1 MSTTPENPVD
11 PRLLEQKRREINRL
25 VEEVA
30 KLSESSLSPPEYF
43 AEFLQRLLTAIAA
56 PAGAVWGRTEQ
67 GHLQLLYQINY
78 REVGLHEIENA
89 QPCHDELLRQTAQA
103 GKPRLVPPQSG
114 GEVNGDAPTAAN
126 LTRYFILLVPIL
138 IDRQV
143 AGILEVWQEP
153 DRSPQ
158 AQRGFLQF
166 MVDLS
171 EYAASYLRNIQL
183 RQMAGREQLWTQLE
197 DFARRIHGSLNPR
210 EVAYLI
216 VNDAR
221 RLIQCDRVS
230 VATRLG
236 SSTQVEAISGADVI
250 EKRSNLV
257 QTMRALFDQVLIW
270 GERLIYS
277 GAKDDTLPP
286 KVLEALDNYLA
297 ESNSKLLIIQPMR
310 DEREADTTR
319 PCRSAIMVEF
329 FEPTGGTEA
338 YVKRMEVIVKH
349 AAPALYNALEYRRLP
364 LRWMLSPLANVK
376 DSLRGKPGAIAGAI
390 LGGVFLLIFLLIAI
404 PYPLRMDAKGQLLP
418 KERRIV
424 YSRVT
429 GPIVK
434 VKVTNLEKVARDQ
447 ELLLISDLELLSK
460 VNTLIAQ
467 MNYAQQQRALYVEQ
481 SNRPGLSPEQKI
493 QLENERIRADFEYN
507 KAKAELDV
515 LLLQTRKPREAA
527 VTAPISGTVV
537 TFDPVEKLEGRPVKP
552 GDALLQV
559 ADTEG
564 PWEIVIKIPE
574 AHVGHIRDAL
584 NRLKPGESLGV
595 DILLA
600 SHPDRTYKG
609 RLYPEGLAGEAVIQ
623 GHETVLE
630 ARVEIDNIPREEL
643 DTMLVGAEAK
653 VKVRCGP
660 RPLGYVL
667 FYELWEFFY
676 ERIIFWLF

>member
-1 MSTTPENPVD
+1 VSTTPENPVD

-30 KLSESSLSPPEYF
+30 RLSESTLNPPEYF

-56 PAGAVWGRTEQ
+56 PAGAVWGRTDQ

-78 REVGLHEIENA
+78 REVGLHEIEHA
-89 QPCHDELLRQTAQA
+89 QPCHDELLRQTAQQ

-114 GEVNGDAPTAAN
+114 GEINGDTPVAAN
-126 LTRYFILLVPIL
+126 LTPYVILLAPIL
-138 IDRQV
+138 VDRQV
-143 AGILEVWQEP
+143 AGIIEVWQEA

-166 MVDLS
+166 MVDLA
-171 EYAASYLRNIQL
+171 EYASSYLRNVQL
-183 RQMAGREQLWTQLE
+183 RQMLGREQLWTQLE
-197 DFARRIHGSLNPR
+197 DFARRIHASLNPR
-210 EVAYLI
+210 EVAYLV

-236 SSTQVEAISGADVI
+236 QATQVQAISGADVV

-257 QTMRALFDQVLIW
+257 QTMRALFDQVLTW
-270 GERLIYS
+270 GERLVYN
-277 GAKDDTLPP
+277 GVRDDTLPP
-286 KVLEALDNYLA
+286 KVLEALDHYLA
-297 ESNSKLLIIQPMR
+297 ESNSKLLIVQPMR
-310 DEREADTTR
+310 DERESASTK
-319 PCRSAIMVEF
+319 PCRSAMMVEF
-329 FEPTGGTEA
+329 FEPTGGA
-338 YVKRMEVIVKH
+338 DAVLKRMEVLVKH
-349 AAPALYNALEYRRLP
+349 AAPALYNALEHQRIP
-364 LRWMLSPLANVK
+364 LRWALAPLANVK
-376 DSLRGKPGAIAGAI
+376 DSLRGKPGAIAAAVAA
-390 LGGVFLLIFLLIAI
+390 GVLLLIVALVVV

-434 VKVTNLEKVARDQ
+434 VKVTNLERVARDQ
-447 ELLLISDLELLSK
+447 ELVLISDLDLLTK

-467 MNYAQQQRALYVEQ
+467 MNYAQQQRALYLEQ
-481 SNRPGLSPEQKI
+481 SSRPGLAPEQRI
-493 QLENERIRADFEYN
+493 QLENERIRAEFEYN

-527 VTAPISGTVV
+527 VVAPISGTVV
-537 TFDPVEKLEGRPVKP
+537 TFDPVEKLEGRMVKP
-552 GDALLQV
+552 GDPLLQV

-564 PWEIVIKIPE
+564 DWEIVIQIPE

-584 NRLKPGESLGV
+584 HQLQPGQALDV

-609 RLYPEGLAGEAVIQ
+609 RLYPEGLAGEAVVLNNQ
-623 GHETVLE
+623 TVLE
-630 ARVEIDNIPREEL
+630 ARVEISTIPRHEL

-653 VKVRCGP
+653 VKVRCGL
-660 RPLGYVL
+660 RPVGYVL

-676 ERIIFWLF
+676 ERVIFWLF